1 MEIPLLE
8 NRAGCLRFSGGDAGD
23 ASVGNDVL
31 DLVEFGEVAFVGVVG
46 TAEGS
51 RGIALGFRDVFMYKG
66 AAAGFL
72 CNNEGFFIGLEGILL
87 ATDEI
92 RPVAALLSARGGE
105 SSKVDDLC
113 RFRSRA
119 DIAASFA
126 PAPPTVVEY
135 RKAELVLLFNSL
147 RSLEGEWWSA

>member
-8 NRAGCLRFSGGDAGD
+8 NRAGCLRFIGGDAGD

-31 DLVEFGEVAFVGVVG
+31 DLIEFGEVAFVGVIG
-46 TAEGS
+46 TAEGG
-51 RGIALGFRDVFMYKG
+51 RGAVRDVDVFMYKE

-72 CNNEGFFIGLEGILL
+72 CSNEGFFIGLGGILL
-87 ATDEI
+87 ATEEI
-92 RPVAALLSARGGE
+92 RPVAALLSAGGGE

-135 RKAELVLLFNSL
+135 RKAVLVLLFNSL
-147 RSLEGEWWSA
+147 RSLEGEWWSE

>member
-1 MEIPLLE
+1 MPLLE
-8 NRAGCLRFSGGDAGD
+8 NRAGCLRFSGGETGD
-23 ASVGNDVL
+23 ASVGSDVL
-31 DLVEFGEVAFVGVVG
+31 DLIEFGEVAFVGVVG
-46 TAEGS
+46 TAEGG
-51 RGIALGFRDVFMYKG
+51 RGATPEFRDVDVFMYKG

-72 CNNEGFFIGLEGILL
+72 CNSEGFFIGLRGILL
-87 ATDEI
+87 AI
-92 RPVAALLSARGGE
+92 RPVAALLSAGGGE

-135 RKAELVLLFNSL
+135 RNAELVLPFSSL
-147 RSLEGEWWSA
+147 RSLEGEW